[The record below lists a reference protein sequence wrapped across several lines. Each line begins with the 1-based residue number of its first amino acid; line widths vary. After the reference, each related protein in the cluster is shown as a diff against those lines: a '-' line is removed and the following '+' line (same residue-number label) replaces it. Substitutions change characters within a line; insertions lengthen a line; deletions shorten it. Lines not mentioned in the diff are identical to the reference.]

1 MVCLCFYITFTQC
14 VCSWVQIFSM
24 YKDAVTLDHACM
36 CVQLLSCVQLFVT
49 PWIAACQA
57 PLSMEFSSQEYC
69 SGLPFPSPGDLPDP
83 GIKSSPLASPA
94 LAGGLFTTSITWETL
109 WKCWSLNCVWLF
121 VTPWTVTHQTP
132 LSMEFSRQEYG
143 VGCHSLLQGIFQT
156 QGSNPGLLHCR
167 QILYHLRH
175 QGRLS
180 NVKIF
185 KSLFGHS

>member
-1 MVCLCFYITFTQC
+1 MSTHLGNCWRQYA
-14 VCSWVQIFSM
+14 M
-24 YKDAVTLDHACM
+24 
-36 CVQLLSCVQLFVT
+36 LSHSVMSDS
-49 PWIAACQA
+49 PGIAACQA

-132 LSMEFSRQEYG
+132 LSMEFSRQEYW
-143 VGCHSLLQGIFQT
+143 VGCHSLLQRIFPT
-156 QGSNPGLLHCR
+156 QGSNLGLPHYR
-167 QILYHLRH
+167 QILHLLSQQRSPVL
-175 QGRLS
+175 RLPCWILPFHFTWQETRPEGD
-180 NVKIF
+180 VW
-185 KSLFGHS
+185 SLN